1 MAISTN
7 RPDHRVTDILGWEPN
22 DFFIKSVKN
31 ENAFPHVKV
40 YRISSNKRPRRL
52 LRRLL
57 NFET

>member
-7 RPDHRVTDILGWEPN
+7 RPDHRVTDILGWGPN

-31 ENAFPHVKV
+31 ENVFPHVKV

-52 LRRLL
+52 L